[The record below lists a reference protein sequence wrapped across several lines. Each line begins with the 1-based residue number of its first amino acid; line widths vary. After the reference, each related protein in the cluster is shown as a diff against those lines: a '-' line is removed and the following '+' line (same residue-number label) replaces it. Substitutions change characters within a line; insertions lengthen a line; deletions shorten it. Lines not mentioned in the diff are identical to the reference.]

1 MITLSNIHEFTD
13 EQVFDEVE
21 RLLLLQGTKSVSPIS
36 NNRCLYN
43 DGQGNKCAV
52 GLLMDRYEPSF
63 ECNTLW
69 EVISY
74 AWPNA
79 RCKYSLLRLLQHI
92 HDFYP
97 EEEWQN
103 TFSIVRNILFKN
115 STFWTD
121 AALDERIREYKN
133 DHTK

>member
-21 RLLLLQGTKSVSPIS
+21 RLLLLQGVKSVSSS
-36 NNRCLYN
+36 NSRCLYN
-43 DGQGNKCAV
+43 DDKCVV
-52 GLLMDRYEPSF
+52 GLLMDRYDPSF
-63 ECNTLW
+63 ERNTLW

-79 RCKYSLLRLLQHI
+79 QCKYSLLRLLQHI
-92 HDFYP
+92 HDSYSV
-97 EEEWQN
+97 EEWQN

-121 AALDERIREYKN
+121 NEVLDEHIRECKN